1 MRVAILAAFAALVMA
16 AAAPAAAQLENI
28 TNREAINALKS
39 ALDKGS
45 RAAVEQLGRE
55 NGFFG
60 DGRVKIPLP
69 ESLRR
74 AEKNMRRFGMGKY
87 ADELILAMNRAA
99 EAAVPEAK
107 QLFVDSVKKMS
118 VRDAKGILTGGET
131 AGTEYF
137 RRSTSAQLRQRFL
150 PAVQRAT
157 ARVGLAQRYNQYAA
171 HGVRVGL
178 VDAQDANLDDYVT
191 RKALD
196 GLFFM
201 VAEEE
206 KKIRKDPVGSASS
219 LIKNVFGALLK

>member
-16 AAAPAAAQLENI
+16 CAAPAAAQLEDI

-39 ALDKGS
+39 ALDRGS

-74 AEKNMRRFGMGKY
+74 AEKNMRRFGMAKY

-107 QLFVDSVKKMS
+107 QLLS
-118 VRDAKGILTGGET
+118 
-131 AGTEYF
+131 
-137 RRSTSAQLRQRFL
+137 
-150 PAVQRAT
+150 
-157 ARVGLAQRYNQYAA
+157 
-171 HGVRVGL
+171 
-178 VDAQDANLDDYVT
+178 
-191 RKALD
+191 
-196 GLFFM
+196 
-201 VAEEE
+201 
-206 KKIRKDPVGSASS
+206 
-219 LIKNVFGALLK
+219 